1 MKTDIITIIDNNI
14 RYLKSCLDLTESHI
28 TWGNK
33 NIKKKYS
40 KVKET
45 LLSKMK
51 EQLIDKRYYEDVLEY
66 YPKIYQVL

>member
-51 EQLIDKRYYEDVLEY
+51 EQLIDKRYYEDVLEC

>member
-45 LLSKMK
+45 LISKMK
-51 EQLIDKRYYEDVLEY
+51 EQLIDKRYYEDVLEC
-66 YPKIYQVL
+66 YPQIYQVL

>member
-66 YPKIYQVL
+66 YPQIYQVL

>member
-45 LLSKMK
+45 LISKMK

-66 YPKIYQVL
+66 YPQIYQVL

>member
-1 MKTDIITIIDNNI
+1 MKKDIITIIDNNI
-14 RYLKSCLDLTESHI
+14 KYLKSCLDITESHI
-28 TWGNK
+28 TWGTK
-33 NIKKKYS
+33 NVKKKYS
-40 KVKET
+40 KVKEN

>member
-45 LLSKMK
+45 LISKMK